1 MGVSAAAVVVAEPA
15 TEVTLDLRS
24 PDAFRAL
31 ALAER
36 RALVRVAARLLG
48 DAHGAEDAAQEA
60 LARAF
65 ERRAEFRGQAR
76 PLTWL
81 VGFVLNV
88 CRAELRRRR
97 VRRWLSLGLLVEGGR
112 EGSSAGER
120 EPLAPDAPLDAG
132 LERGERAAAV
142 ARAVAALPDGQRAA
156 LVLVAQEGLT
166 AGEAARLLG
175 TTEAAVW
182 QSVSRARRAVR
193 KAVGEEGGA

>member
-1 MGVSAAAVVVAEPA
+1 MRVSGWGPVGHSPGVSAVAVVAEP
-15 TEVTLDLRS
+15 EVTLDLRS
-24 PDAFRAL
+24 PDAFRIL

-36 RALVRVAARLLG
+36 NALVRVAARLLG

-65 ERRAEFRGQAR
+65 ERRDEFRGQAR

-81 VGFVLNV
+81 VGFVVNV

-97 VRRWLSLGLLVEGGR
+97 VRRWLSLGLLVE
-112 EGSSAGER
+112 ES
-120 EPLAPDAPLDAG
+120 EPPAPEAPPA
-132 LERGERAAAV
+132 LERDERTEAV

-156 LVLVAQEGLT
+156 LVLVSQEGLT
-166 AGEAARLLG
+166 AGEAAALLA

-193 KAVGEEGGA
+193 KAVEVEGA